1 MPLKKLMFKPG
12 VNRENTRYT
21 NEGGYYESDKVR
33 FRQGTP
39 EKIGGWVRISADFFL
54 GICRSLWTWV
64 TLTAQRL
71 TGVGTNLKFYI
82 NTVNGTFYDIT
93 PIRYTST
100 LTNPLQTATSTNSG
114 GYTTITVTD
123 ANLDADGNTF
133 VDGDYVTLY
142 GSAGN
147 ITVGGV
153 TITSG
158 SEYQITVVTT
168 TTYTIEVLGTASS
181 STTGGGTVYAAYQLN
196 IGPAIQVAN
205 TGWDAGGWGLGG
217 WGVGEDTT
225 DSLRVWIQGNWGQDL
240 LFGPSGNQLYYWN
253 ATIGYNNSLITYG
266 ASTPC
271 IIVTTI
277 DFLTNTAIQLT
288 TTGNLP
294 APLIPGK
301 TYYTRRKDD
310 NESWLCLDTTIV
322 SMTATCSGAGTN
334 TLNVTS
340 VESGTLVAGMTVYY
354 ISGGISTSLGTLTL
368 TGTGTGGTGTY
379 TVSAGASVASTD
391 MYASTLI
398 NTTTAASGSSY
409 ISSRGVP
416 VSSLSTAVSVPDYQ
430 NYFLISD
437 QSNYVIVF
445 GTNDYFSTTLD
456 PMLVRWSTFNSYS
469 DWTLSDTGT
478 AGSKRLSHG
487 SKIITAMQSRQEIVI
502 WTDSSLYSMQLSGS
516 TWGFQ
521 LLADNISI
529 AGLNAAAL
537 ASGVIYWMGVDKFYK
552 YDGRVQ
558 TLNCDLRQ
566 YIFERVNKGQF
577 EQVFASTNEGF
588 NEIWWFYCDKTSE
601 TPNQITD
608 YVIYNYL
615 EDIWYYGTM
624 GRTAWLD
631 SGLNQYPIAA
641 TYSQNLVEHENGVDD
656 ATDEQAVAIDSYILT
671 SEFDIDDGNNFGFV
685 WRVVPDMKFSGS
697 TPGTNPY
704 VTMTL
709 LPMQN
714 SGSGYNQPTS
724 VGGSSYGYV
733 TSPKYGTS
741 TTEGGSLQTISV
753 DGKSYQID
761 TFTGQIYTR
770 VRGRQMALSVRSNEK
785 GVQWQLGA
793 PRIDIRQDGRR

>member
-1 MPLKKLMFKPG
+1 MPLKKLQFKPG

-21 NEGGYYESDKVR
+21 NEGGYYESDKIR

-39 EKIGGWVRISADFFL
+39 EKIGGWIRTSAQTFL

-64 TLTAQRL
+64 TLTSQKL
-71 TGVGTNLKFYI
+71 TAVGTNLKFYV
-82 NTVNGTFYDIT
+82 NTVAGSYYDIT
-93 PIRYTST
+93 PIRDNET
-100 LTNPLQTATSTNSG
+100 LTNPFTTNVTTGTANK
-114 GYTTITVTD
+114 ILVTD
-123 ANLDADGNTF
+123 ADHGAIN
-133 VDGDYVTLY
+133 GDYVEFFFSTSASYTLPAPNAAITISGQY
-142 GSAGN
+142 QIEFIDINSYY
-147 ITVGGV
+147 ITVNAN
-153 TITSG
+153 
-158 SEYQITVVTT
+158 
-168 TTYTIEVLGTASS
+168 ASS
-181 STTGGGTVYAAYQLN
+181 AVSNLGGTVYAVYQLN
-196 IGPAIQVAN
+196 TGPAVQVAN
-205 TGWDAGGWGLGG
+205 QGWGAGGWGLGY
-217 WGVGEDTT
+217 WGVGEETT
-225 DSLRVWIQGNWGQDL
+225 DSLRVWVQSNWGQDL
-240 LFGPSGNQLYYWN
+240 LFGPSGGGLYYWN

-277 DFLTNTAIQLT
+277 DFLTNTAIELT

-294 APLIPGK
+294 APLVPGK

-310 NESWLCLDTTIV
+310 DESWLCLDTTIV

-354 ISGGISTSLGTLTL
+354 ISSGTSTSLGTLTL

-409 ISSRGVP
+409 ISSRGIA
-416 VSSLSTAVSVPDYQ
+416 VSSLSTAVSVPTYQ

-456 PMLVRWSTFNSYS
+456 PMLIRWSTFNSYS

-487 SKIITAMQSRQEIVI
+487 SQIITAMQSRQEIVI

-516 TWGFQ
+516 TWLFQ

-529 AGLNAAAL
+529 AGINAAAL

-558 TLNCDLRQ
+558 ALNCDLRQ
-566 YIFERVNKGQF
+566 WVFETINKDQF
-577 EQVFASTNEGF
+577 QQVFASTNEGF
-588 NEIWWFYCDKTSE
+588 NEIWWFYCDGESTQV
-601 TPNQITD
+601 TN
-608 YVIYNYL
+608 YVIYNYV
-615 EDIWYYGTM
+615 EDVWYYGTM

-631 SGLNQYPIAA
+631 SGLNQYPLAA
-641 TYSQNLVEHENGVDD
+641 TYSQNLVWHENGVDD
-656 ATDEQAVAIDSYILT
+656 CTDSTEGVAIDSYILT

-724 VGGSSYGYV
+724 VGGSSYAYV
-733 TSPKYGTS
+733 TSPGN
-741 TTEGGSLQTISV
+741 QTISV
-753 DGKSYQID
+753 DGKNYIIEQ
-761 TFTGQIYTR
+761 FTGQIYTR